1 MANYQPRDLV
11 TRAGAAADK
20 KRQEKNHVLNWTL
33 LSFLK
38 ASLFTC
44 KLSVLAIT
52 SLTKYSPNPGDRARK
67 ERDPFS
73 PVFHRKIFVL
83 KIFAENSKHFSVLN
97 NFFIPQ
103 SHICKRALIGH
114 SVRLTN
120 NFGTS
125 IKVIKYVEDTLSIV
139 LWTQVWAGYDTTQIW
154 DTLMSKNSSWGV
166 GCTYFS
172 LTPVI

>member
-1 MANYQPRDLV
+1 MANYQPQDLV
-11 TRAGAAADK
+11 TKAGAAADK
-20 KRQEKNHVLNWTL
+20 KRQEKNHILNWTL
-33 LSFLK
+33 LSFFK

-44 KLSVLAIT
+44 RLSVLAIT

-67 ERDPFS
+67 KRDPFS
-73 PVFHRKIFVL
+73 PVFHQKIFVL

-114 SVRLTN
+114 SARLTN

-125 IKVIKYVEDTLSIV
+125 IKGIKYVEDVLSNI
-139 LWTQVWAGYDTTQIW
+139 LFFIYGPGTGPDINN
-154 DTLMSKNSSWGV
+154 KE
-166 GCTYFS
+166 S
-172 LTPVI
+172 L